1 VELGCATRP
10 ERVVNR
16 AKRDTSDPA
25 VHYGL
30 IASANNVMRD
40 SKTRDALRE
49 KHGMLC
55 FEMEAAGLMS
65 NFPCLIIRGI
75 SDYSDSHKADD
86 WQDYAAATAS
96 AFAKEFLE
104 TIPTFYIQ
112 QTPTAAN
119 SMRKRDLPVG
129 CSDASRHPTSSHT
142 K

>member
-1 VELGCATRP
+1 MRP

-75 SDYSDSHKADD
+75 SDYSDTHKADD

-104 TIPTFYIQ
+104 TIPAFYIQ
-112 QTPTAAN
+112 QTPAAAN
-119 SMRKRDLPVG
+119 SMRKRE
-129 CSDASRHPTSSHT
+129 
-142 K
+142 